1 MIQSLSREDINFH
14 RFDNMNEANFDA
26 NVSATRLAGGL
37 QPIVEL
43 LMGAAV
49 AIVIIYGGAQAI
61 AGKLL
66 LGSLV
71 GFVLYTQ
78 RFFDPIRDLSV
89 WYTELQRAMAG
100 DSVSLKSSTLKSKW
114 STPPMRLNYRQ
125 SKGEINYDNVFFP
138 VCGRKR
144 SNPQC

>member
-1 MIQSLSREDINFH
+1 ML
-14 RFDNMNEANFDA
+14 

-43 LMGAAV
+43 LMGTAV
-49 AIVIIYGGAQAI
+49 AIVIIYGGSQAI

-78 RFFDPIRDLSV
+78 RFFDPHPRFKRLVHRVAARDGWRPAHL
-89 WYTELQRAMAG
+89 
-100 DSVSLKSSTLKSKW
+100 
-114 STPPMRLNYRQ
+114 
-125 SKGEINYDNVFFP
+125 
-138 VCGRKR
+138 
-144 SNPQC
+144 

>member
-1 MIQSLSREDINFH
+1 MSISR
-14 RFDNMNEANFDA
+14 RFDSMNEANFDA

-49 AIVIIYGGAQAI
+49 AIVIIYGGSQAI

-78 RFFDPIRDLSV
+78 R
-89 WYTELQRAMAG
+89 
-100 DSVSLKSSTLKSKW
+100 
-114 STPPMRLNYRQ
+114 
-125 SKGEINYDNVFFP
+125 VF
-138 VCGRKR
+138 
-144 SNPQC
+144 